1 MLKLNLNR
9 EPYWL
14 DLPSEVRVKV
24 RPLTS
29 AIFNAARAY
38 MTSQL
43 AAHGA
48 VDDPHQRQALAED
61 YLIRGLARFAIEAW
75 EGVLEADSDSPA
87 DPTPERIDEVMANF
101 WHIATAFGE
110 KYTQKHTLLEQEKNA
125 SSVASS
131 GISAAA
137 RNTAKTA

>member
-14 DLPSEVRVKV
+14 ELPNEVRVKV

-29 AIFNAARAY
+29 AVFNAARAY
-38 MTSQL
+38 MTGQL
-43 AAHGA
+43 AAHGV
-48 VDDPHQRQALAED
+48 VDDPHRRQALAED

-75 EGVLEADSDSPA
+75 EGVLEADSDKPA
-87 DPTPERIDEVMANF
+87 EPTPERIDEVMANF

-110 KYTQKHTLLEQEKNA
+110 KYTQEHALLEQEKNVSRA
-125 SSVASS
+125 VSS
-131 GISAAA
+131 GTSAAA
-137 RNTAKTA
+137 RNTVETV